1 MSETESAPRHG
12 RRARRLSPEEAAA
25 QEALAAQAAESG
37 EAPETGEHPPVEPG
51 SAPEPATDSEQPPA
65 VRGAVAPP
73 SAEEPM
79 PTLRRFG
86 KRARIIELAEGEAS
100 AGDAEPTGAAAL
112 PEGGSPVVRD
122 QDGVELGELTVTE
135 APDPRPAPRYDGK
148 VLQRPE
154 RSGGKPLLW
163 VVWVLISL
171 ALVALVVLLLMGV
184 LGGGD
189 TAALSSIDT
198 LTAHLDATPTIPTE
212 DLPA

>member
-51 SAPEPATDSEQPPA
+51 FATESEQPPA

-86 KRARIIELAEGEAS
+86 KRARIIELAEGEAP

-163 VVWVLISL
+163 VVWALIAL

>member
-51 SAPEPATDSEQPPA
+51 FATESEQPPA

-86 KRARIIELAEGEAS
+86 KRARIIELAEGEAP

-163 VVWVLISL
+163 VVWVLIAL

>member
-37 EAPETGEHPPVEPG
+37 EAPGTGENPPVEPG
-51 SAPEPATDSEQPPA
+51 FATESEQQPA

-86 KRARIIELAEGEAS
+86 KRARIIELAEGEAP

-163 VVWVLISL
+163 VVWVLIAL

-198 LTAHLDATPTIPTE
+198 LTAHLVATPTIPTE

>member
-51 SAPEPATDSEQPPA
+51 SATESEQPPA

-86 KRARIIELAEGEAS
+86 KRARIIELAEGEAP
-100 AGDAEPTGAAAL
+100 ARDAEPTGAAAL

-122 QDGVELGELTVTE
+122 QDGVELGELTVSE

-163 VVWVLISL
+163 VVWVLIAL
-171 ALVALVVLLLMGV
+171 ALLALVVLLLMGV

>member
-25 QEALAAQAAESG
+25 QEALAAQAAESDETG
-37 EAPETGEHPPVEPG
+37 EAPGTGENPPVEPG
-51 SAPEPATDSEQPPA
+51 FATESEQQPA

-73 SAEEPM
+73 NAEEPM

-86 KRARIIELAEGEAS
+86 KRARIIELAEGEAP

>member
-37 EAPETGEHPPVEPG
+37 EAPGTGENPPVEPG
-51 SAPEPATDSEQPPA
+51 FATESEQQPA

-86 KRARIIELAEGEAS
+86 KRARIIELAEGEAP

-163 VVWVLISL
+163 VVWVLIAL

>member
-51 SAPEPATDSEQPPA
+51 SATESEQPPA

-86 KRARIIELAEGEAS
+86 KRARIIELAEGEAP
-100 AGDAEPTGAAAL
+100 ARDAEPTGAAAL

-163 VVWVLISL
+163 VVWVLIAL

>member
-51 SAPEPATDSEQPPA
+51 SATESEQPPA

-86 KRARIIELAEGEAS
+86 KRARVIELAEGEAP
-100 AGDAEPTGAAAL
+100 ARDAEPTGAAAL

-163 VVWVLISL
+163 VVWVLIAL

>member
-12 RRARRLSPEEAAA
+12 RRARRLSPEEGAA
-25 QEALAAQAAESG
+25 QEALAAQAAESGETG

-51 SAPEPATDSEQPPA
+51 SATESEQPPA

-73 SAEEPM
+73 SAEAPM

-86 KRARIIELAEGEAS
+86 KRARIIELAEGEAP
-100 AGDAEPTGAAAL
+100 ARDAEPTGAAAL

-122 QDGVELGELTVTE
+122 QDGVELGELTVSE

-163 VVWVLISL
+163 VVWVLIAL

>member
-37 EAPETGEHPPVEPG
+37 EAPETGEHPPVEP
-51 SAPEPATDSEQPPA
+51 ATESEQPPA

-86 KRARIIELAEGEAS
+86 KRARIIELAEGEAP

-122 QDGVELGELTVTE
+122 QDGVELGELTVSE

-163 VVWVLISL
+163 VVWVLIAL

>member
-51 SAPEPATDSEQPPA
+51 SATESEQPPA

-86 KRARIIELAEGEAS
+86 KRARIIELAEGEAP

-122 QDGVELGELTVTE
+122 QDGVELGELTVSE

-163 VVWVLISL
+163 VVWVLIAL

>member
-37 EAPETGEHPPVEPG
+37 EAPGTGENPPVEPG
-51 SAPEPATDSEQPPA
+51 FATESEQQPA

-86 KRARIIELAEGEAS
+86 KRARIIELAEGEAP

-122 QDGVELGELTVTE
+122 QDGVELGELTVSE

-163 VVWVLISL
+163 VVWVLIAL

>member
-51 SAPEPATDSEQPPA
+51 SATESEQPPA

-86 KRARIIELAEGEAS
+86 KRARIIELAEGEAP
-100 AGDAEPTGAAAL
+100 ARDAEPTGAAAL

-122 QDGVELGELTVTE
+122 QDGVELGELTVSE

-163 VVWVLISL
+163 VVWVLIAL